1 MINAVYYFTEKEDFE
16 PTLKSCFQNF
26 DIVLDYEDNL
36 SKLLSRIVIYEPT
49 ILFIDYKSIENKGFL
64 LDLFSENSTFFIPAV
79 IVLGSDNQPHN
90 FDNLDN
96 TIFINYKNIKSK
108 ISILKDEIIKKKTY
122 KDKNDLFP
130 ITKFN
135 EILSFLFKINFKI
148 KNQGTIYLKDCIKYC
163 IISRKC
169 SACTMSE
176 AYQVVACMHNTNV
189 ANIERSIRLA
199 IQSTWQTPIS
209 KTVLQELGLDP
220 IFFESQ
226 PSCRELI
233 VFLSEYFI
241 ELSKERNLERSLNV
255 EKFYDKSIYKSIN
268 E

>member
-64 LDLFSENSTFFIPAV
+64 LDLFSENSTFFVPAV

-122 KDKNDLFP
+122 KDK
-130 ITKFN
+130 
-135 EILSFLFKINFKI
+135 
-148 KNQGTIYLKDCIKYC
+148 
-163 IISRKC
+163 
-169 SACTMSE
+169 
-176 AYQVVACMHNTNV
+176 
-189 ANIERSIRLA
+189 
-199 IQSTWQTPIS
+199 
-209 KTVLQELGLDP
+209 
-220 IFFESQ
+220 
-226 PSCRELI
+226 
-233 VFLSEYFI
+233 
-241 ELSKERNLERSLNV
+241 
-255 EKFYDKSIYKSIN
+255 
-268 E
+268 